1 MRARRG
7 WRSPFA
13 ALIALAALLLGGGA
27 AAMLSARA
35 PTPAPAA
42 RINWVGFVTVT
53 PQGGYRMGNP
63 NAPQKLIE
71 YGSRTCPTCKQF
83 DLDSRDAIARRVAA
97 GTLSYEFRDFP
108 VHGGIDFAPIVLGRC
123 VPPSRFFPFLHA
135 MFDMQDAVWEKAR
148 AIPQAQIDALGV
160 NAPKI
165 SAFFG
170 QKLGYV
176 ALAAKF
182 GVPAAKAQACLTNPA
197 ALQAVLNRARTAQSV
212 EQVSG
217 TPTLILNGQ
226 RLSAVYWSGVE
237 AVLAL
242 SDKPGG

>member
-1 MRARRG
+1 MNRG
-7 WRSPFA
+7 RGIGASLA
-13 ALIALAALLLGGGA
+13 ALMALLTLLLGGGTA
-27 AAMLSARA
+27 ALLARA
-35 PTPAPAA
+35 PAPAPVAKV
-42 RINWVGFVTVT
+42 NWVAHVEIT
-53 PQGGYRMGNP
+53 PQGGYRIGNP
-63 NAPQKLIE
+63 AAPQKLIE

-83 DLDSRDAIARRVAA
+83 DLDSRDAIAERVAT
-97 GTLSYEFRDFP
+97 GQLSYEFRDFP

-123 VPPSRFFPFLHA
+123 VPPSRYFAMLHA

-148 AIPQAQIDALGV
+148 AIPQAQIDALGN

-165 SAFFG
+165 SLFFG
-170 QKLGYV
+170 RRLGYV

-182 GVPAAKAQACLTNPA
+182 GLPTAKAEACLTSPA
-197 ALQAVLNRARTAQSV
+197 ALQGVLSRAQAAETKQGVHS
-212 EQVSG
+212 

-226 RLSAVYWSGVE
+226 TLSAVYWSGVE